1 MVSVSRLQNNN
12 LSKLL
17 FFTIVAFNT
26 IVRDFSFAYN
36 LNVNFFSRLNYVERT
51 KDRSKKKLNSTHL
64 VEILHLARVKV
75 KSPTR

>member
-36 LNVNFFSRLNYVERT
+36 LNVNFFSRLERT
-51 KDRSKKKLNSTHL
+51 KDRSKKLNSTHL
-64 VEILHLARVKV
+64 VEILHLTRVKV

>member
-51 KDRSKKKLNSTHL
+51 KDRSKKLNSTHL
-64 VEILHLARVKV
+64 VEILHLTRVKV

>member
-51 KDRSKKKLNSTHL
+51 KDRSKKIKLDTL
-64 VEILHLARVKV
+64 G
-75 KSPTR
+75 

>member
-36 LNVNFFSRLNYVERT
+36 LNVNFFFSPELRGAD
-51 KDRSKKKLNSTHL
+51 KGSFKKN
-64 VEILHLARVKV
+64 
-75 KSPTR
+75 